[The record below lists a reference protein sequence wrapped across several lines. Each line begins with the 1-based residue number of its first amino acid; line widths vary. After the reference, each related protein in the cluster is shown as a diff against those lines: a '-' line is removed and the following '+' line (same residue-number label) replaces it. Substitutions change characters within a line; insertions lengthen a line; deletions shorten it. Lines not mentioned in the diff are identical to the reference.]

1 VRAELGIIAGKLGVI
16 VEVGAFYEEG
26 AALPQNALDTASKNA
41 DVLPATAAAIVG
53 VRHEL
58 TDLSLSIDAMRNAR
72 KNAGSWVSRQG
83 GQPMPPPWT
92 PYARTVADHVT
103 RTRSAITRLE
113 AALTL
118 DAKR

>member
-1 VRAELGIIAGKLGVI
+1 MRAELGIIAGKPGLI

-41 DVLPATAAAIVG
+41 DVLLPATAAAIVG

-58 TDLSLSIDAMRNAR
+58 TDLSLGIDAMRNAR

-83 GQPMPPPWT
+83 GQPMPPPW
-92 PYARTVADHVT
+92 R
-103 RTRSAITRLE
+103 RECGWE
-113 AALTL
+113 ATTDVGQL
-118 DAKR
+118 DRRWS